1 MDGDLA
7 DVMIACTEGCLD
19 AVTFGAYP
27 MFSATVV
34 ASAGGYP
41 GPYVRGDSIN
51 LDTPPADTHIFHA
64 GTKAPTGLEVQNDG
78 QRFQPPLHLQG
89 AHVHTSPNIGSSNT
103 LTTSG
108 GRVIAATST
117 GSSLEAAISQ
127 AYIGM
132 STINFA
138 NMHFRRDIGKRSL
151 GSESKLA
158 KPANGTGLTY
168 ESAGVSI
175 SAGNSLVKRIKPLV
189 ASTARPGASAEIGG
203 FGGVFNLYEAGYK
216 TTPKLVTGTDGVGTK
231 LKIAQAIGKHDTIGI
246 DLCAMN
252 VNDLVV
258 QGAEP
263 LFFADTYTC
272 SKLDVD
278 IAEQVIKGLCAGC
291 REANCA
297 LIGGETAEMPG
308 LFATDEEYDI
318 VGAATGA
325 IPRGQKVLPDT
336 GAMYAG
342 DFLLGLAS
350 NGVHSNGYSLVRK
363 IIEGTGLTYHDRA
376 PWSEEFESVG
386 EGLLLPT
393 RIYVKPLLQVI
404 RKELVKGM
412 AHVTG
417 GGLIDNV
424 PRMLPEHLAAEMDA
438 TAWVVPKVLRWL
450 KSQGSIDNLEFAKTW
465 NTGLGMVLVV
475 GEERAQ
481 DVMDEL
487 RGAGETVCVVGK
499 VIERE
504 GEGCTII
511 NMHSWE

>member
-1 MDGDLA
+1 
-7 DVMIACTEGCLD
+7 
-19 AVTFGAYP
+19 
-27 MFSATVV
+27 
-34 ASAGGYP
+34 
-41 GPYVRGDSIN
+41 